1 MNFLS
6 NFILLLKARY
16 PIIYIVTSEEER
28 VEYFLKYMV
37 KKHLP
42 RAYYSWDF
50 IEGFKGNPN
59 DKGFATRNP
68 LEALEFVD
76 KLTPE
81 TAAIFVLKD
90 YDNFLN
96 DLSVTRK
103 LKNLGRTLKL
113 QPKNLVIVSPE
124 LNIPDT
130 LKEFVTVIELPL
142 PTYSEISSELKR
154 LMSSLEQQ
162 ISEKTIASL
171 STACQGLSLER
182 VRRVLSKIIVQ
193 YGEINELSPALV
205 LEEKKQLVQ
214 QTQVLEF
221 CLTNK
226 KISDL
231 GGLENLKSWLKIRE
245 EAFSQDAITYGL
257 PYPKGV
263 LLVGAQGT
271 GKSITAEII
280 ANEWKLPLLR
290 LDFGRLFASLVG
302 QSESRVRSMIQTAE
316 ALSPCVLYI
325 DEIDKAF
332 GGRQSSG
339 DNGTSNR
346 VLATFL
352 TWLGEKV
359 SPHSYRILKKD
370 CLDLP
375 EKSFVKREVE
385 LSDEQKQAYA
395 EMKVNATTML
405 KGQSATALNVLT
417 QLIRLHQITCGHMK
431 TDDGEIIN
439 LKNSRLNEL
448 MQILGET
455 TGKVIIWANYV
466 HDILNIERAIKDEY
480 GSTSYCTYYGATKS
494 EDRQKCI
501 KKFQEPSNPVRFFIG
516 NTQTGGYGITLTEAS
531 TVIYYSNNYDLEK
544 RIQSEDRAHRIG
556 QKNPVL
562 YIDLVAKGTVD
573 EKIIQS
579 LRNKINI
586 AREISGEEL
595 VTWI

>member
-16 PIIYIVTSEEER
+16 PIIYIITSEEER

-59 DKGFATRNP
+59 DKGFAARNP

-96 DLSVTRK
+96 DISVTRK

-113 QPKNLVIVSPE
+113 QPKNLVIVSSE

-130 LKEFVTVIELPL
+130 LKEFITVIELPL
-142 PTYSEISSELKR
+142 PTYAEISSELKR
-154 LMSSLEQQ
+154 LMSSLEQK
-162 ISEKTIASL
+162 ISDKTIASL

-226 KISDL
+226 SISDL
-231 GGLENLKSWLKIRE
+231 GGLDNLKSWLNIRA

-257 PYPKGV
+257 PYPKGI
-263 LLVGAQGT
+263 LLVGVQGT

-302 QSESRVRSMIQTAE
+302 QSELRVRSMIQTAE
-316 ALSPCVLYI
+316 ALSPCILYI

-332 GGRQSSG
+332 GGQRMGG
-339 DNGTSNR
+339 DNGTTNR

-352 TWLGEKV
+352 TWLAEKV
-359 SPHSYRILKKD
+359 SPV
-370 CLDLP
+370 
-375 EKSFVKREVE
+375 FVV
-385 LSDEQKQAYA
+385 
-395 EMKVNATTML
+395 
-405 KGQSATALNVLT
+405 ATANNIDMIPPEAIRKGRFDEVFFLSLPTQDERSAIFKVHLQNVRPKNMAGFQLEVLSSLT
-417 QLIRLHQITCGHMK
+417 KDFSGAEIEQVVVDAMRFGFNERREFTNDDLIKAIQTTVPLAKTKNKELRRLQEWSESG
-431 TDDGEIIN
+431 N
-439 LKNSRLNEL
+439 V
-448 MQILGET
+448 ILAS
-455 TGKVIIWANYV
+455 K
-466 HDILNIERAIKDEY
+466 
-480 GSTSYCTYYGATKS
+480 
-494 EDRQKCI
+494 QK
-501 KKFQEPSNPVRFFIG
+501 R
-516 NTQTGGYGITLTEAS
+516 
-531 TVIYYSNNYDLEK
+531 
-544 RIQSEDRAHRIG
+544 
-556 QKNPVL
+556 
-562 YIDLVAKGTVD
+562 
-573 EKIIQS
+573 
-579 LRNKINI
+579 
-586 AREISGEEL
+586 
-595 VTWI
+595 

>member
-50 IEGFKGNPN
+50 IDGFKGNPN

-231 GGLENLKSWLKIRE
+231 GGLENLKSWLEIRD

-352 TWLGEKV
+352 TWLGEKI
-359 SPHSYRILKKD
+359 SPV
-370 CLDLP
+370 
-375 EKSFVKREVE
+375 FVV
-385 LSDEQKQAYA
+385 
-395 EMKVNATTML
+395 
-405 KGQSATALNVLT
+405 ATANNIDMIPPEAIRKGRFDEVFFLALPNQDERKAIFKVHLENVRPQTIEDFQVEVLGSLT
-417 QLIRLHQITCGHMK
+417 KDFSGAEIEQVVIDAMRLGFNQRREFTNDDLIRAIQTTVPLART
-431 TDDGEIIN
+431 
-439 LKNSRLNEL
+439 KNKELRRLLEWSESGNVTL
-448 MQILGET
+448 ASKQ
-455 TGKVIIWANYV
+455 
-466 HDILNIERAIKDEY
+466 
-480 GSTSYCTYYGATKS
+480 TK
-494 EDRQKCI
+494 
-501 KKFQEPSNPVRFFIG
+501 
-516 NTQTGGYGITLTEAS
+516 
-531 TVIYYSNNYDLEK
+531 
-544 RIQSEDRAHRIG
+544 
-556 QKNPVL
+556 
-562 YIDLVAKGTVD
+562 
-573 EKIIQS
+573 
-579 LRNKINI
+579 
-586 AREISGEEL
+586 
-595 VTWI
+595 